1 MKLVALYYAKT
12 DSYVVVDHNLSDE
25 TAEQECQQLR
35 ADRFPAVTL
44 TQMGKHRAKDAEDCK
59 ACARLIAEAREQK
72 TG

>member
-25 TAEQECQQLR
+25 AAEQECQQLR
-35 ADRFPAVTL
+35 ADRFPAVTMM
-44 TQMGKHRAKDAEDCK
+44 QKGRHRAKDAEDCK
-59 ACARLIAEAREQK
+59 ACARLFAEARKK